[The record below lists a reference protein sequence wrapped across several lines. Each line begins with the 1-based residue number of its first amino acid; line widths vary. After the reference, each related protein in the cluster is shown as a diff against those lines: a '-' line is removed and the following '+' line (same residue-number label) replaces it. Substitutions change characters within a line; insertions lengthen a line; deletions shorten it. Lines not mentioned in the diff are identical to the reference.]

1 MAQPKQLSNQSFGL
15 IFAAIFL
22 VIGLFPMLFGN
33 PYRVWSLTIAL
44 AFFSFSLI
52 FPTALT
58 PLNNL
63 WMKFGQLMHKI
74 TNPLLM
80 GIIFFVTV
88 VPTGLVLKLLGRDPM
103 NRKLDSKQ
111 QSYWI
116 KRDKPQIESDFFDH
130 QF

>member
-22 VIGLFPMLFGN
+22 VIGLFPILFGN
-33 PYRVWSLTIAL
+33 PYRVWALTIAL
-44 AFFSFSLI
+44 AFFSCSLI
-52 FPTALT
+52 FPSVLT

-74 TNPLLM
+74 TNPILM
-80 GIIFFVTV
+80 GIIFFLTV
-88 VPTGLVLKLLGRDPM
+88 LPTGIVLKLLGRDPM
-103 NRKLDSKQ
+103 RRRPDSKQ
-111 QSYWI
+111 ESYWI
-116 KRDKPQIESDFFDH
+116 ERDKSKIESDFFDH